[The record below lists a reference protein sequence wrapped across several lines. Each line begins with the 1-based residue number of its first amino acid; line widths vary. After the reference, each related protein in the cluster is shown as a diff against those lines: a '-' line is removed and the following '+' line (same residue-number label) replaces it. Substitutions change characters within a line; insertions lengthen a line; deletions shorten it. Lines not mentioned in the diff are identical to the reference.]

1 MPMFRFLLIGAA
13 SMVFAGA
20 ASAKPADGELVSS
33 KPCLRRPISY
43 DESVALIRKA
53 YESEVALA
61 SKAGI
66 AQPPVSDFLA
76 VAPTRAEY
84 AALTAHNY
92 SCRSVLYESDG
103 LKVAA
108 YIWEPAHIPAGTKL
122 PVVVASR
129 GGNRDFGKFTPE
141 AHGTTAAL
149 VAAGFVVIGVQY
161 RGVDGGEGIEQF
173 GGDDVHD
180 VVNAVTL
187 ARRLPEADSRNVFLT
202 GGSRGGMMVYLAIR
216 DGAKVNAAATISA
229 MTDLGLE
236 SKRRPNME
244 TDVWRQLIPNYD
256 ANPGAALAS
265 RSGVVVAE
273 HVDLPP
279 MLILH
284 GTADWRVD
292 PRDSYEVAEAL
303 QARHRP
309 YSLHIFDND
318 VHGISLNWRERDRL
332 IIDWF
337 RQHMVR

>member
-1 MPMFRFLLIGAA
+1 MPMFRFLLIGASA
-13 SMVFAGA
+13 MVFAGGV
-20 ASAKPADGELVSS
+20 SARPADGELVSS
-33 KPCLRRPISY
+33 KSCILHPISY
-43 DESVALIRKA
+43 DENEAAIRKA
-53 YESEVALA
+53 YDSEVALA
-61 SKAGI
+61 AKAGI
-66 AQPPVSDFLA
+66 AEPPASALLA

-84 AALTAHNY
+84 AATAHIY
-92 SCRSVLYESDG
+92 RCRSVFYGSDG

-108 YIWEPAHIPAGTKL
+108 YIWEPTHIPAGAKL
-122 PVVVASR
+122 PVVVALR
-129 GGNRDFGKFTPE
+129 GGNRDFGKFTPD
-141 AHGTTAAL
+141 AHGTTTAL

-161 RGVDGGEGIEQF
+161 RGVDGGEGLEQF

-187 ARRLPEADSRNVFLT
+187 ARRLPEADSRNVFLA
-202 GGSRGGMMVYLAIR
+202 GVSRGGMMVYLAIR
-216 DGAKVNAAATISA
+216 DGAKVNAAAANSA
-229 MTDLGLE
+229 MTDPGLE
-236 SKRRPNME
+236 SRRRPKLE
-244 TDVWRQLIPNYD
+244 TDVWRELIPNYN

-265 RSGVVVAE
+265 RSGVLVAE

-309 YSLHIFDND
+309 YSLHIFDDD
-318 VHGISLNWRERDRL
+318 VHGIILNWRERDRL

>member
-1 MPMFRFLLIGAA
+1 MFHILLIGAA
-13 SMVFAGA
+13 TMVFAGA
-20 ASAKPADGELVSS
+20 SSAKPTDGELVSS
-33 KPCLRRPISY
+33 KPCVRHSISY
-43 DESVALIRKA
+43 DENVAAIRKA
-53 YESEVALA
+53 YEAEDALA
-61 SKAGI
+61 AKAGI
-66 AQPPVSDFLA
+66 AEPPASALLA

-84 AALTAHNY
+84 AAMTAHIY
-92 SCRSVLYESDG
+92 GCRSVFYGSDG

-108 YIWEPAHIPAGTKL
+108 YIWEPTHIPADTKL
-122 PVVVASR
+122 PVVVALR

-141 AHGTTAAL
+141 VHGVMGAL
-149 VAAGFVVIGVQY
+149 VAAGFIVIGVQY

-187 ARRLPEADSRNVFLT
+187 ARGLPEADSGNIFLA
-202 GGSRGGMMVYLAIR
+202 GVSRGGMMVYLAIR

-236 SKRRPNME
+236 ARLRPNLE
-244 TDVWRQLIPNYD
+244 TDVWRALIPNYD
-256 ANPGAALAS
+256 SNPGAALAS
-265 RSGVVVAE
+265 RSGVLVAE
-273 HVDLPP
+273 RVDLPP

-318 VHGISLNWRERDRL
+318 VHGIILNWRERDRL
-332 IIDWF
+332 VIDWF

>member
-1 MPMFRFLLIGAA
+1 MPMFRFRLIGAA
-13 SMVFAGA
+13 AMVFAGA
-20 ASAKPADGELVSS
+20 SSAKPADGELVSS
-33 KPCLRRPISY
+33 KPCVRHPISY
-43 DESVALIRKA
+43 DENVAAIRKA
-53 YESEVALA
+53 YKGEAALA
-61 SKAGI
+61 AKAGI
-66 AQPPVSDFLA
+66 AEPPASALLA
-76 VAPTRAEY
+76 VAPSRAEY
-84 AALTAHNY
+84 AAAHIY
-92 SCRSVLYESDG
+92 GCRSVFYGSDG

-108 YIWEPAHIPAGTKL
+108 YIWEPTHIPADTKL
-122 PVVVASR
+122 PVVVALR

-141 AHGTTAAL
+141 AHGTMAAL

-187 ARRLPEADSRNVFLT
+187 ARRLPEADSRNVFLA
-202 GGSRGGMMVYLAIR
+202 GVSRGGMMVYLAIR
-216 DGAKVNAAATISA
+216 DGAKVNAAAAISA

-236 SKRRPNME
+236 AKRRPNLE
-244 TDVWRQLIPNYD
+244 TDVWRELIPNYD
-256 ANPGAALAS
+256 ANPEAALAS
-265 RSGVVVAE
+265 RSGVLVAE

-303 QARHRP
+303 QARQRP

-318 VHGISLNWRERDRL
+318 MHGIILNWRERDRL